1 MRSHHAVRLSSV
13 KLSEEVRID
22 RAAVSV
28 HSASVKVERVRDKAF
43 VACHDVCKVAERLC
57 VVSACSDVNV
67 YSAAV
72 VGVAYRTFV
81 SELPCNFLQVVNVR
95 IGEDRGCKFRF
106 LEVTALFA
114 TRKTLMRLC

>member
-1 MRSHHAVRLSSV
+1 MARKRFAYS
-13 KLSEEVRID
+13 
-22 RAAVSV
+22 
-28 HSASVKVERVRDKAF
+28 
-43 VACHDVCKVAERLC
+43 CHDVCEIAERLC

-81 SELPCNFLQVVNVR
+81 SELPYNFLQVVNVCV
-95 IGEDRGCKFRF
+95 GEDRGCKFRF